1 MKKFILIDGTALL
14 YRGFFAIPPHLTT
27 SKGEMVN
34 AVFGVASML
43 LNLYLKE
50 KPDFLAVTFDH
61 KEKTFRHKE
70 FEHYKATRPAAPEGL
85 HEQLPILKEVFHA
98 FKIPIFEKPGFEAD
112 DILAT
117 LTDKALHHKDIRVL
131 IATGDM
137 DVLQLVEKR
146 VSILA
151 PQKGFN
157 ETKIYDEAAIKEK
170 YELSPDQMID
180 YKALRG
186 DSSDN
191 VPGVHGIGEKTA
203 IKLLKEYKT
212 LENIYENL
220 NKILGSVKEKLTKN
234 KEMGFFSKKLV
245 TLVHDVPLD
254 FNLKHCEVC
263 IDWQKVLKIFEKLE
277 FSSLIKKIKQISKLP
292 DEKQA
297 TLF

>member
-1 MKKFILIDGTALL
+1 MILIDGTALL
-14 YRGFFAIPPHLTT
+14 YRGFFAIPPHLRT
-27 SKGEMVN
+27 SDGTLVN

-43 LNLYLKE
+43 ISLYLRE
-50 KPDFLAVTFDH
+50 RPDFLAVTFDH

-70 FEHYKATRPAAPEGL
+70 FEHYKATRPPAPDGL

-112 DILAT
+112 DLLAT
-117 LTDKALHHKDIRVL
+117 LTDKVLAHKDIQVL

-137 DVLQLVEKR
+137 DVLQLVGER
-146 VSILA
+146 VFVLA

-186 DSSDN
+186 DPSDN
-191 VPGVHGIGEKTA
+191 IPGIHGIGEKTA

-220 NKILGSVKEKLTKN
+220 NKILGSVKEKLIKN
-234 KEMGFFSKKLV
+234 KEMGFFSKRLV
-245 TLVHDVPLD
+245 TLIHDVPLD
-254 FNLKHCEVC
+254 FDLKHCEVC
-263 IDWQKVLKIFEKLE
+263 TDWQKVLEIFEKLE
-277 FSSLIKKIKQISKLP
+277 FSSLRKKIEQIFKLP
-292 DEKQA
+292 DKKQA

>member
-1 MKKFILIDGTALL
+1 MKKMILIDGTALL
-14 YRGFFAIPPHLTT
+14 YRGFFAIPPHLRT
-27 SKGEMVN
+27 SDGTLVN

-43 LNLYLKE
+43 INLYLRE

-70 FEHYKATRPAAPEGL
+70 FEHYKATRPPAPDGL

-112 DILAT
+112 DVLAT
-117 LTDKALHHKDIRVL
+117 LTDKALHHKDVHVL

-137 DVLQLVEKR
+137 DVLQLVQER
-146 VSILA
+146 VSVLA

-157 ETKIYDEAAIKEK
+157 ETKIYDEAAIKER
-170 YELSPDQMID
+170 YDLSPDQMID

-186 DSSDN
+186 DTSDN

-212 LENIYENL
+212 LENVYENL
-220 NKILGSVKEKLTKN
+220 NKILGSVKEKLSKN
-234 KEMGFFSKKLV
+234 KEMGFFSKRLV

-254 FNLKHCEVC
+254 FNLKYCEVC
-263 IDWQKVLKIFEKLE
+263 IDWEKVLGVFEKLE
-277 FSSLIKKIKQISKLP
+277 FSSLIKKIKQIFKLP
-292 DEKQA
+292 DKKQA